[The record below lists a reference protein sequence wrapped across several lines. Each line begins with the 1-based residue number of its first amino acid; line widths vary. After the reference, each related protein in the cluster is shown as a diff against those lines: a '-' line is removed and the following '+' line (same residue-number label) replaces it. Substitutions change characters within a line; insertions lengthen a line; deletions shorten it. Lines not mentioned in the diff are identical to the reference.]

1 MYLTDKL
8 SRKIKTTVNLIYLT
22 KKVTIKLTITLA
34 LTLAMTSNYAHAVAE
49 KSSVYSMT
57 VWKIHPGKHVEFI
70 KYMEQ
75 WEHVY
80 REIELP
86 PMKWYRKI
94 SGDSYDFVSISPPF
108 NNAKEH
114 EMEKA
119 GKKRGLPIGYNY
131 TIKLNEY
138 VDSYTTTYVEGPQ
151 SMATLLKQIN
161 E

>member
-1 MYLTDKL
+1 MFFTDKFFK
-8 SRKIKTTVNLIYLT
+8 KIQ
-22 KKVTIKLTITLA
+22 TILFTITLA
-34 LTLAMTSNYAHAVAE
+34 VTSSYANAVAE
-49 KSSVYSMT
+49 QSSIYTIT

-70 KYMEQ
+70 KYMKE

-80 REIELP
+80 QEIKLP

-108 NNAKEH
+108 NNAKEY
-114 EMEKA
+114 EMEKV
-119 GKKRGLPIGYNY
+119 GKARGLPIGYNY

-138 VDSYTTTYVEGPQ
+138 VDSYTSTYVEGPQ
-151 SMATLLKQIN
+151 SMEQLLKQVN

>member
-1 MYLTDKL
+1 MLLTNKI
-8 SRKIKTTVNLIYLT
+8 SKKIKITLHVIILS
-22 KKVTIKLTITLA
+22 ITLA
-34 LTLAMTSNYAHAVAE
+34 ITSSYAHAVAE
-49 KSSVYSMT
+49 QSFIYTIT

-94 SGDSYDFVSISPPF
+94 SGDSFDFVSISPPF

-119 GKKRGLPIGYNY
+119 GKARGLPIGYNY

-138 VDSYTTTYVEGPQ
+138 VDSYTSTYVEGPQ
-151 SMATLLKQIN
+151 SMAALLKQVS